1 MRRDLTRL
9 SSEPHDVL
17 VVGGGIYGAC
27 AAWEAARRG
36 LQVALIE
43 AGDFNQRTSS
53 NSLRTLHG
61 GLRHLQRLD
70 WGHMRE
76 SVRERREWL
85 RLAPELTRPMRF
97 VLPTSPHGL
106 KRPQILRAALWVNDL
121 LSADGNEGLSGPQ
134 QLPRGA
140 ILTATELQR
149 LFPGLPVTGCNGA
162 AAWYDGVCLNTER
175 LQLAV
180 IAEAVACG
188 ARVAN
193 YVRALKPAIEGLKVC
208 GARVRDE
215 LTGIELDL
223 RANVVINAAGPWV
236 EEWLGSAAKEA
247 PLFRAS
253 KAFNLLVRQLPFS
266 DALGL
271 TAAKGTYFL
280 IPWNGYTLVGT
291 RHLRCDHGTRSTE
304 ITRDEVLE
312 FLADINPLLGEH
324 RLNAKEVHG
333 VLRGLLPESARG
345 RGPGVV
351 LERAARIVDHTGQGL
366 KGLFSVVG
374 VRWTTARA
382 VGERAAQLACRALGR
397 VETPQRQRA
406 LKTADPK
413 LPPDGDL
420 TRIVP
425 DQPVLFAHV
434 THAVRH
440 EMAMRLSDVIRRRTS
455 LYLSRALDRSALAAC
470 ASVMARELRWSRREI
485 STEIEAAEAELAIFR
500 GPLGGSNASSR
511 RSTARCDHRASV
523 AAADVPEV
531 PQKAAESGA
540 ADAPDGPGQPATLP
554 VDLRS

>member
-17 VVGGGIYGAC
+17 VVGGGIHGAC

-43 AGDFNQRTSS
+43 AGDFNQSTSS

-70 WGHMRE
+70 WVHMRE

-85 RLAPELTRPMRF
+85 RLAPELTTPMRF
-97 VLPTSPHGL
+97 VLPTSARGL
-106 KRPQILRAALWVNDL
+106 KRPQILRAALWANDL
-121 LSADGNEGLSGPQ
+121 LSADRNDGLPAPR

-140 ILTATELQR
+140 MLPAREFQR
-149 LFPGLPVTGCNGA
+149 LFPGIPTADYNGA

-180 IAEAVACG
+180 VAEAVACG

-193 YVRALKPAIEGLKVC
+193 YVRALQPAIQGSKIC

-223 RANVVINAAGPWV
+223 RANVVINTAGPGV
-236 EEWLGSAAKEA
+236 DEWLGSRGG

-271 TAAKGTYFL
+271 AADKGTYFL

-291 RHLRCDHGTRSTE
+291 RHLRCDPGTRSFA
-304 ITRDEVLE
+304 ITRDEVLD
-312 FLADINPLLGEH
+312 FLAEINPLLGEH
-324 RLNAKEVHG
+324 RLNARDVQG
-333 VLRGLLPESARG
+333 VLGGLLPESARG
-345 RGPGVV
+345 RGPEVA
-351 LERAARIVDHTGQGL
+351 LERAARIVDHTAQGL

-374 VRWTTARA
+374 VKWTTARA
-382 VGERAAQLACRALGR
+382 VGERAAQLACRSLGR
-397 VETPQRQRA
+397 VEAPQRRRA
-406 LKTADPK
+406 LETADPR

-455 LYLSRALDRSALAAC
+455 LYLSTALDRSALTSC
-470 ASVMARELRWSRREI
+470 ASVMARELRWSRRET
-485 STEIEAAEAELAIFR
+485 SAEIDAVEAEIAVFK
-500 GPLGGSNASSR
+500 GPLQR
-511 RSTARCDHRASV
+511 DLRP
-523 AAADVPEV
+523 AAA
-531 PQKAAESGA
+531 
-540 ADAPDGPGQPATLP
+540 
-554 VDLRS
+554 